1 LFYSSDMFEMEARF
15 GLLRGI
21 GRMAGVEVEV
31 VERLED

>member
-1 LFYSSDMFEMEARF
+1 MYEMEARF

-31 VERLED
+31 IERMEDDR